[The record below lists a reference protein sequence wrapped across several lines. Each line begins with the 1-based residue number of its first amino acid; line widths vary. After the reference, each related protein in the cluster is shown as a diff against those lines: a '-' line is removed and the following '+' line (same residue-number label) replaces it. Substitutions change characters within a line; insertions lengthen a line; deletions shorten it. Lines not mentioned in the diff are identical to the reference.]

1 MANKKKWIKGAIKRP
16 GAFTKKAKDRGLDVG
31 AFVKKVLANPNKY
44 DKLTVQQ
51 ANLAKTLRSMQG
63 GGQYALP
70 TSAAATTSNMM
81 GMGDPAQLQKNLEL
95 ANSVATEQQ
104 QRMKAQEEMRTKAA
118 GQASKDNLE
127 SAYTRSQERIAS
139 TFPGIGTTAVNTAR
153 VGMGT
158 ANAAQVAQASGD
170 STATLLGNLGNYGTQ
185 TTGQAAR
192 AGLKAGLKSAG
203 PNALASVGGTG
214 IGLAGAGVKH
224 LSNDND
230 ATTMNFGE
238 TAGTLMQGAGTGL
251 SLAGTLGLMGAVP
264 GIGWAAAGLGALGYG
279 AHALIQKKKA
289 KEEQEKI
296 DEQNALARQQTSRAQ
311 SEAFNNAFTKTGA
324 DLGYNVGNSLTNSY
338 TPSQQ
343 IMYKDGGQLG
353 DPHKRMLRKQN
364 RETRRAQK
372 AYERASKK
380 ANRKGISPYKE
391 GGEMIKRADGSY
403 SPRGLWDNIRA
414 NKGSGKKPTKQML
427 EQERKIKAEEK
438 KKGGYMKALPGNA
451 VEFVGPKH
459 KDGGIMLDPQ
469 TEVEGGETM
478 DKVNM
483 SANKASDYIFSDYLK
498 LGGKTFAKRHK
509 EILKRG
515 GGEAKVQAEIQR
527 LAKMQEEVARRNG
540 EKDRSPDKVMRNGG
554 VKKYQTGDT
563 PFAPVNQNFAD
574 FMNYQSYLQNLSSE
588 NPMSG
593 AVTPA
598 DKNDPN
604 YGLAPEAAYA
614 VPYPGRQPET
624 AEGLYELPGSTG
636 EDRVTMSDYERQRA
650 ANPWFDWGENFN
662 PANPSDV
669 DRLQNA
675 FAEQIKGFEEYD
687 YGDGWTRH
695 TPRLDDMYGV
705 ETSSLGIPYKQKAVT
720 APETPKG
727 CPCDDGTYSD
737 ACCEKEVE
745 KTGCPCDDGTF
756 SPSCCEKT
764 PEIPP
769 GGKKPPKDFGW
780 MAALPGLLQL
790 GKNDPYPQARTIGA
804 EANRMVNL
812 PRVNFNAE
820 RAANQATNI
829 GTKRMFANQAAG
841 PGGMAAALAADA
853 GARSQNIQI
862 ANQEARTNKDLMAQE
877 ASINANI
884 GQQNAARAQQAAQY
898 NAANLQQMDVN
909 RHEQNIYNRQHR
921 ADVMTGVAR
930 DIMAYKSDERL
941 ANAISDSG
949 AYERLTAQERARLR
963 GLVGDKEE
971 KQTAKKGGYIKRSNK
986 IRRKRRK

>member
-1 MANKKKWIKGAIKRP
+1 MARKRTLKKGASNRKGR
-16 GAFTKKAKDRGLDVG
+16 KKY
-31 AFVKKVLANPNKY
+31 FN
-44 DKLTVQQ
+44 
-51 ANLAKTLRSMQG
+51 
-63 GGQYALP
+63 GGQAYALP

-81 GMGDPAQLQKNLEL
+81 GMGDPNLLNNQLQQSNEALAAQREKEQMATAQSMAERAAQSQAQFNAAVDTGKQNLSGEGLKQSIQSGADAYRL
-95 ANSVATEQQ
+95 A
-104 QRMKAQEEMRTKAA
+104 
-118 GQASKDNLE
+118 
-127 SAYTRSQERIAS
+127 RI
-139 TFPGIGTTAVNTAR
+139 GK
-153 VGMGT
+153 GT
-158 ANAAQVAQASGD
+158 ANAAQVAKASSD
-170 STATLLGNLGNYGTQ
+170 TTQLLANLGNYGQ
-185 TTGQAAR
+185 QAQSAGRLANAGQAIGQGVKAMGPGAAA
-192 AGLKAGLKSAG
+192 AGL
-203 PNALASVGGTG
+203 G
-214 IGLAGAGVKH
+214 IGGAAVKH
-224 LSNDND
+224 FSDDND
-230 ATTMNFGE
+230 PTKLNFGE
-238 TAGTLMQGAGTGL
+238 SAGTLLQGAGTGL
-251 SLAGTLGLMGAVP
+251 GAAQMLGLMGAVP
-264 GIGWAAAGLGALGYG
+264 GIGWAAAGIGALGYG

-324 DLGYNVGNSLTNSY
+324 DLGYNVGNALTNSY

-364 RETRRAQK
+364 RETRRAQR

-380 ANRKGISPYKE
+380 ANRKGISPYKD

-414 NKGSGKKPTKQML
+414 NQGSGKKPTKEML

-515 GGEAKVQAEIQR
+515 GGEAKVQSEIQR

-540 EKDRSPDKVMRNGG
+540 EKDRTPDKVMRDGG

-563 PFAPVNQNFAD
+563 
-574 FMNYQSYLQNLSSE
+574 Y
-588 NPMSG
+588 
-593 AVTPA
+593 
-598 DKNDPN
+598 
-604 YGLAPEAAYA
+604 
-614 VPYPGRQPET
+614 
-624 AEGLYELPGSTG
+624 
-636 EDRVTMSDYERQRA
+636 
-650 ANPWFDWGENFN
+650 NPWAFGSQEDWAYQARPVGTGIDMEGI
-662 PANPSDV
+662 V
-669 DRLQNA
+669 GGR
-675 FAEQIKGFEEYD
+675 D
-687 YGDGWTRH
+687 YGDIGDTIFSDYYSSGPGALSDAEGKMFADDRDQWYSDVY
-695 TPRLDDMYGV
+695 TPRVNKFFQESPDQAYEYLQTMAQGDDPNADNFRRKLLDAEGNMLPKEQALQVAQQLATDKKIGSFHMYLPGQIDP
-705 ETSSLGIPYKQKAVT
+705 L
-720 APETPKG
+720 TPKG
-727 CPCDDGTYSD
+727 PKQIETSYERPDINRET
-737 ACCEKEVE
+737 
-745 KTGCPCDDGTF
+745 
-756 SPSCCEKT
+756 T
-764 PEIPP
+764 PVTPP
-769 GGKKPPKDFGW
+769 GGKKPPRDLGW

-841 PGGMAAALAADA
+841 PGGMAAALASDA
-853 GARSQNIQI
+853 GARAQNIQI

-963 GLVGDKEE
+963 GLVGEE
-971 KQTAKKGGYIKRSNK
+971 KETAKKGGYIKRSNK